1 MKKKGLIIATIVMV
15 LVLAVSL
22 TTATYAWFTASSR
35 ASVTAIGFSVT
46 SDSDV
51 VIGVT
56 KTNAYTSGATN
67 DSFVSGDGLDY
78 TPNGTDKWTG
88 SGGLGYAIDTGL
100 QLTGLTQAV
109 WSGTATGSAPSIT
122 YTADGSSAF
131 NAGAAVYVKASGSA
145 ESIKTSTTTLAIA
158 NGYIE
163 EGNSTETRGD
173 YLDVCF
179 GVKANK
185 ETVTGIAL
193 VIGVKSTGT
202 ATTLGM
208 NAAINYTYKLDNG
221 EWSALAD
228 IYGASHYNTT
238 KASMTEPTVSFNG
251 QSNIVIKDSNDAN
264 ITWAKGDAIA
274 VISIATG
281 MTSANFNDIH
291 QLHLRLFIGGY
302 DSDCNNAAAQAS
314 ATINLNFIATK
325 SE

>member
-22 TTATYAWFTASSR
+22 TTATYAWFTAASK
-35 ASVTAIGFSVT
+35 ASVTSIGFSVT

-56 KTNAYTSGATN
+56 KTNAYVTSATN
-67 DSFVSGDGLDY
+67 DSFVSGDGLNFQPY
-78 TPNGTDKWTG
+78 ETDKWAG
-88 SGGLGYAIDTGL
+88 SGGLGYSIDTGL

-109 WSGTATGSAPSIT
+109 WSGTVAGDPAVYSVDAKNS
-122 YTADGSSAF
+122 F
-131 NAGAAVYVKASGSA
+131 NAGASVFVKASGSA
-145 ESIKTSTTTLAIA
+145 DSITTGTTDLAIA
-158 NGYIE
+158 NGYVL
-163 EGNSTETRGD
+163 EGESSETRGD

-193 VIGVKSTGT
+193 VIGVKATGT

-221 EWSALAD
+221 SWSALTD
-228 IYGASHYNTT
+228 IYGNDHYNTT
-238 KASMTEPTVSFNG
+238 KSSMTAPSVSFNG
-251 QSNIVIKDSNDAN
+251 ATNITIKDNNDSD
-264 ITWAKGDAIA
+264 ITWAKGDAVA
-274 VISIATG
+274 VISIATS
-281 MTSANFNDIH
+281 MTSANYNDIH

-325 SE
+325 SV